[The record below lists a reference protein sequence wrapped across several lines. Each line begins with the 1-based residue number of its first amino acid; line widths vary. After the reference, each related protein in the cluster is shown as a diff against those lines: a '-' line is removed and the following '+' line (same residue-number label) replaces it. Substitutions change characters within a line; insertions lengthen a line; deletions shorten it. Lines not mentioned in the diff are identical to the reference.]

1 MRITCLNLSSQ
12 SLFISTVPT
21 KPTALLANNPLFC
34 HLLHVCAASPVT
46 LHSVFQPCI
55 VLSPVTWRRMW
66 VQVYTPLGP
75 CKQSR
80 AHEPRFRGKRTMSAH
95 CLLRSIPT
103 AFCLEDPNKP
113 DAIEPVPFLVPKGA
127 KKRRV
132 LQTHPFPPSRPAPPR
147 RRPLS
152 AAPRGRRALSPA
164 GRKRSRPRGYPLP
177 GNRRGGGRTRVRGSS
192 RRFSN
197 AWGKCALGVAE
208 WEIILRPG

>member
-34 HLLHVCAASPVT
+34 HLLHVCAASLVT

-95 CLLRSIPT
+95 CLLSSIPT

-127 KKRRV
+127 KKGRV

-152 AAPRGRRALSPA
+152 AGPPWEAGALPCRAEAEPPAWIPVARQPARRWPYSCA
-164 GRKRSRPRGYPLP
+164 
-177 GNRRGGGRTRVRGSS
+177 
-192 RRFSN
+192 RFVSQ
-197 AWGKCALGVAE
+197 VF
-208 WEIILRPG
+208 